1 VTARIAKK
9 KILLDPMPPRWEP
22 PPTEA
27 PSPLSPALKW
37 AGGKRWLTPTLLEL
51 YAPYR
56 HSRLVEPFV
65 GGLSVALALQP
76 KKALLNDINPHL
88 INFYNW
94 LTKNFIIKTPLK
106 NERDFY
112 FEMRDIFNDLIIKK
126 KATSKRSAELFY
138 FLNRTGFNGLCR
150 FNKSG
155 GFNVPFGQYDTINY
169 TTDFSEY
176 TKVLKA
182 WKFTCQDF
190 ESLPIRASDFI
201 YADPPYDTE
210 FTQYSKENF
219 NWDDQV
225 RLAEWLSVHQGPVV
239 ASNQATKR
247 IVTLYKDLGFKI
259 ERLPAPRRIS
269 CNGDRTPAME
279 MLATKNII

>member
-1 VTARIAKK
+1 
-9 KILLDPMPPRWEP
+9 MPPRWEP